1 MLIGRKKQQA
11 ELRDAYNS
19 DDSKFVALYGRRRV
33 GKTYLVKQTFKDE
46 FTFFHSGLANGS
58 LQEQLYGW
66 RSSLEDAGLQVPSS
80 PKHWLEAFDMLK
92 ELIRQSSAKKK
103 VILSMKCLGWT
114 RRGLSLLRHW
124 SSSGMG
130 GLRCGMMS
138 CLSFVVRQHPGLST
152 RYSVIMAVCTI
163 V

>member
-92 ELIRQSSAKKK
+92 ELIRQSSAK
-103 VILSMKCLGWT
+103 
-114 RRGLSLLRHW
+114 
-124 SSSGMG
+124 
-130 GLRCGMMS
+130 
-138 CLSFVVRQHPGLST
+138 
-152 RYSVIMAVCTI
+152 
-163 V
+163 